1 MPVIFFGYF
10 GTFTLIV
17 LSSNHTI
24 REFALNDK
32 YSKVVNNRYI
42 EYSGIYFQNLGEKPM
57 LFTLNREK
65 MPEEIYIGKFVFEG
79 AEHTKITPVKIRK
92 IYDRGKFIG
101 PSVSEEMSIGY

>member
-1 MPVIFFGYF
+1 
-10 GTFTLIV
+10 
-17 LSSNHTI
+17 
-24 REFALNDK
+24 
-32 YSKVVNNRYI
+32 
-42 EYSGIYFQNLGEKPM
+42 M